1 MAFTEGEEI
10 KMAIQLFQKTC
21 AFGRGQGSHD
31 CYSKKLKKKRKEKK
45 GLALVRKGND
55 LSWGF

>member
-1 MAFTEGEEI
+1 MPFTKGEEI

-31 CYSKKLKKKRKEKK
+31 CYSKKLKKKKERKEKKK
-45 GLALVRKGND
+45 GLALGTERK
-55 LSWGF
+55 